1 MYNFRFLLIFVVS
14 IVVVIGFAEE
24 VRPDAYWTFRLN
36 EGDAKNG
43 TITYGPW
50 QFDAYKDTLT
60 AANGCPGMRIGGQG
74 TEVYT
79 VENDFYPE
87 VTLDL
92 SLPVYDEEGIRHE
105 ITSFGTKNG
114 RFSLNFANKTNIKH
128 MICSKYAKTIPS
140 IFQTGSSYNAS
151 ALVPRLHTVT
161 CESEVIEEIGSLCF
175 ETCNNLK
182 TLNFKIPNLKR
193 FNTRAF
199 ASTGITNHVM
209 AIAPTNAQMVGN
221 LAFSGTKV
229 WGDAI
234 FTNLLYAPGSQ
245 GSFTSSKISSLTI
258 ISDNPNFTD
267 GPSVFEIG
275 ETFTNLHLDM
285 CNLKSYG
292 PRTIGHRYSSAAK
305 DFRTMY
311 IGSSNVVSFNMGG
324 SSGAEGPLW
333 GCANLNSFTFEG
345 PFIGIDSLNHLF
357 AMDTKYNTTN
367 THYLPRIIYC
377 SKYWGWG
384 DYVATNEFAKLT
396 MEDKLTRGEVN
407 GCPKGAFGVFVRTA
421 DKYGKPILSRHAW
434 LVHRESKWY
443 PDRGGTLFM
452 IK

>member
-14 IVVVIGFAEE
+14 IVAAIGFAEE
-24 VRPDAYWTFRLN
+24 VRPDAYWTFRFN
-36 EGDAKNG
+36 EGDAKYG
-43 TITYGPW
+43 TVTYGPW
-50 QFDAYKDTLT
+50 QFDAQKDTLT
-60 AANGCPGMRIGGQG
+60 AANGCPGMRVGGRG
-74 TEVYT
+74 TEIYT
-79 VENDFYPE
+79 AENDFYPE

-105 ITSFGTKNG
+105 ITSFGTIDG
-114 RFSLNFANKTNIKH
+114 RFNLNFANKTNIKH
-128 MICSKYAKTIPS
+128 MICSKYARTIPG
-140 IFQTGSSYNAS
+140 IFQTASGYNAS

-161 CESEVIEEIGSLCF
+161 CHNEVIEEIGSICF

-182 TLNFKIPNLKR
+182 TVDFKTPNLTR
-193 FNTRAF
+193 FGYHAF
-199 ASTGITNHVM
+199 YLTQITNHIM
-209 AIAPTNAQMVGN
+209 S
-221 LAFSGTKV
+221 LASINSQKV
-229 WGDAI
+229 DAFAGCKVYGDAI
-234 FTNLLYAPGSQ
+234 FTNLLYTPGS
-245 GSFTSSKISSLTI
+245 FNSSKISSLTI
-258 ISDNPNFTD
+258 ISDNPNFTA
-267 GPSVFEIG
+267 GPSVWEIG

-285 CNLKSYG
+285 CNLKSYSA
-292 PRTIGHRYSSAAK
+292 RTIGHRYSSAAK

-311 IGSSNVVSFNMGG
+311 IGSSNVVSFKMEG
-324 SSGAEGPLW
+324 SEGPLW

-367 THYLPRIIYC
+367 THYLPRVIYC

-384 DYVATNEFAKLT
+384 DYVATNEYAKLT

-421 DKYGKPILSRHAW
+421 KNNGSPILSRHAW

>member
-1 MYNFRFLLIFVVS
+1 MYNFRFLLTFVVS
-14 IVVVIGFAEE
+14 IVAAIGFAEE
-24 VRPDAYWTFRLN
+24 VRPDAYWTFKLN

-114 RFSLNFANKTNIKH
+114 RFNLNFANKTNIKH
-128 MICSKYAKTIPS
+128 MICSKYAKSIPG
-140 IFQTGSSYNAS
+140 IFQTASSQNGKT
-151 ALVPRLHTVT
+151 VPTLHTVT
-161 CESEVIEEIGSLCF
+161 CESEVIEEIGRICF

-182 TLNFKIPNLKR
+182 TLNFKTPKLTR
-193 FNTRAF
+193 FNDSAF
-199 ASTGITNHVM
+199 YLTGLTNHIM

-221 LAFSGTKV
+221 LAFGGTKV
-229 WGDAI
+229 WGDAY
-234 FTNLLYAPGSQ
+234 FTNLLYAPGS
-245 GSFTSSKISSLTI
+245 FASSKISSLTI
-258 ISDNPNFTD
+258 ISDNPSLTA
-267 GPSVFEIG
+267 GPSVWEIG
-275 ETFTNLHLDM
+275 ATFTNLHLDM

-311 IGSSNVVSFNMGG
+311 IGSSNVVSFNMSG
-324 SSGAEGPLW
+324 SEGPLW

-345 PFIGIDSLNHLF
+345 PFVGIDSLNHLF

-367 THYLPRIIYC
+367 THYLPRVIYC

-384 DYVATNEFAKLT
+384 DYVATNEYAKLT

-421 DKYGKPILSRHAW
+421 KNNGSPILSRHAW

>member
-1 MYNFRFLLIFVVS
+1 MNCKKSLIALAMSFLSSLIL
-14 IVVVIGFAEE
+14 ANDE
-24 VRPDAYWTFRLN
+24 RPDAYWTFRFN

-128 MICSKYAKTIPS
+128 MICSKYSKSIPS
-140 IFQTGSSYNAS
+140 IFQTASSLNGRT
-151 ALVPRLHTVT
+151 VPTLHTVT
-161 CESEVIEEIGSLCF
+161 CHNEVIEEIGQICF

-182 TLNFKIPNLKR
+182 TLNFKTPKLTR
-193 FNTRAF
+193 FNTSAF
-199 ASTGITNHVM
+199 YLTGITNHIM

-221 LAFSGTKV
+221 AAFGSTKV

-234 FTNLLYAPGSQ
+234 FTNLLYAPGSF
-245 GSFTSSKISSLTI
+245 GGSKISSLTI
-258 ISDNPNFTD
+258 ISDNPAFTAA
-267 GPSVFEIG
+267 PSVFDIG
-275 ETFTNLHLDM
+275 VTFTNLHLDM
-285 CNLKSYG
+285 CNLKTYNA
-292 PRTIGHRYSSAAK
+292 RTIGHRYSSAAT

-311 IGSSNVVSFNMGG
+311 IGSSNVVSFKMEG
-324 SSGAEGPLW
+324 SEGPLW

-357 AMDTKYNTTN
+357 AMDTKYNNVTN
-367 THYLPRIIYC
+367 THYLPRVIYC

-407 GCPKGAFGVFVRTA
+407 GCPKGAFGVFVRT
-421 DKYGKPILSRHAW
+421 KNRSGGTIQSRHAW